1 MHEVRCAEL
10 RPAAEA
16 IAAVLA
22 GSWRSPPPPLLVSAE
37 GLHEALPLLAQ
48 TNAAALAW
56 WRLRDTDFASLAGA
70 EALHDAYRYAALR
83 TQLQESRLI
92 SVFKTLRSASV
103 EPILLKG
110 WDIARLYP
118 QGALRPY
125 EDIDLIVPPDDL
137 ELAQTALRS
146 NERTGAIVDFVHAE
160 ISVFDSGDWS
170 GLYGRSRLVD
180 LAGSEVRV
188 LSPEDH
194 LRAICLHGLKHC
206 FSNPLWLS
214 DIGVS
219 VEAATREFDWA
230 RCFGQR
236 QPQKQWIG
244 CAIGLA
250 RELLGCEVPAEVA
263 QRIEPLP
270 RWLVPVVLETWI
282 RWAIAGPDERWALR
296 EIFDRPTDALNVVA
310 RRWPN
315 QLVVALKRRSRLSD
329 DPPWLQRLYA
339 LAYLFE
345 PKRVVEAL
353 LRNAPQRSTP

>member
-1 MHEVRCAEL
+1 MPEVRFAEL

-22 GSWRSPPPPLLVSAE
+22 GSWRSPPPPLVVSAE
-37 GLHEALPLLAQ
+37 DLHEALPLLAQ

-56 WRLRDTDFASLAGA
+56 WRLRDTVFASLAGVD
-70 EALHDAYRYAALR
+70 ALHDAYRYAVLR
-83 TQLQESRLI
+83 AQLQESRLI
-92 SVFKTLRSASV
+92 SVFETLRSVSV

-125 EDIDLIVPPDDL
+125 EDIDLIVRPDEL
-137 ELAQTALRS
+137 ELAQATLRS
-146 NERTGAIVDFVHAE
+146 DERTGAIVDFSHAE

-170 GLYGRSRLVD
+170 GLYDRSRVVGF
-180 LAGSEVRV
+180 AGSEVRV

-206 FSNPLWLS
+206 FSNPLWLA
-214 DIGVS
+214 DIAVC
-219 VEAATREFDWA
+219 VEAATREFDWT

-236 QPQKQWIG
+236 QPQNQWIG

-250 RELLGCEVPAEVA
+250 REMLGCDVTAEVA
-263 QRIEPLP
+263 ERLEPLP

-282 RWAIAGPDERWALR
+282 RWATAGPDERWALG
-296 EIFDRPTDALNVVA
+296 ELFDRPADALSVVA

-315 QLVVALKRRSRLSD
+315 QLVVALKRRARLSD

-353 LRNAPQRSTP
+353 LRNGPQRSTP